1 LLATAA
7 TLRSGAQA
15 DDDAAYSHGSAL
27 LMNWVKVAN
36 VNIAHNLTQLIIAV
50 QQPSS

>member
-1 LLATAA
+1 M
-7 TLRSGAQA
+7 A

-36 VNIAHNLTQLIIAV
+36 VIDHNFTQLTIAV